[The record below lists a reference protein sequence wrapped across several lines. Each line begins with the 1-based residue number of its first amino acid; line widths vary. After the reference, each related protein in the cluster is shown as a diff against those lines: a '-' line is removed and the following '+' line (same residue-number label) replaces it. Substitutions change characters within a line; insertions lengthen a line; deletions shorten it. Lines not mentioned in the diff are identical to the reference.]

1 MHVSVFSAVLENAQR
16 PRPLRFDPDQQK
28 ILNSELKHLYTALTR
43 ARVNVWVFDEDREA
57 RAPMFEYWKVLDL
70 VQIIK
75 TQVVEGSGEDGSAP
89 QRGELKTGLD
99 KWETFF

>member
-1 MHVSVFSAVLENAQR
+1 
-16 PRPLRFDPDQQK
+16 
-28 ILNSELKHLYTALTR
+28 
-43 ARVNVWVFDEDREA
+43 
-57 RAPMFEYWKVLDL
+57 MFEYWKVLDL